1 MNSLIA
7 SFFQKDLRQGDP
19 LSPYLFLLVTKR
31 LHALFKKAEDDGVVK
46 GVSLCVA
53 SPQISHL
60 LFADDSL
67 VFCRV
72 ATKECVQLQSLL
84 HMYEQALGHSL
95 NKGKTNIFST
105 QTLLSELEQPL
116 KTSLVFLPLNS
127 MSIT

>member
-1 MNSLIA
+1 M
-7 SFFQKDLRQGDP
+7 
-19 LSPYLFLLVTKR
+19 
-31 LHALFKKAEDDGVVK
+31 FKKAEDDGVVN

-72 ATKECVQLQSLL
+72 AIKECVQLQSLL
-84 HMYEQALGHSL
+84 HMYEQALGQSL